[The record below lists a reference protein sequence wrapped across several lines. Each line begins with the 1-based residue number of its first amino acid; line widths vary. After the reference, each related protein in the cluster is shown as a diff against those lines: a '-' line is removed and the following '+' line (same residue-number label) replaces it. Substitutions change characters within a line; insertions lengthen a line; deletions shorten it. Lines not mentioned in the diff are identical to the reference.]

1 MAQSGPNPDRFRA
14 FSQADAAR
22 MRLVLQLVI
31 NTATAMASVAALRSS
46 LAAATRLGAP
56 VEELLA
62 SARLNRSE
70 LAEAHRRVPLEQ
82 LGRLDAAIR
91 AHLGEGSAL
100 LTGELIG
107 CRPESIVGQLCHSA
121 PSLRAFFECVGR
133 YSALIMDTT
142 RPRLEIRGRMAWF
155 GCEYTEQELQALG
168 LAAEKEVAAWLAGA
182 RSVTLDNWTP
192 EAVHLQTPATDIQ
205 QYRRFFGA
213 PVQNEA
219 TGCWLVFDSA
229 LLDTPVL
236 GADRNLFDLLSSQA
250 QTLLAGQHN
259 RADFADRV
267 RQSMLALLREGPCR
281 IDEVA
286 AALAVSP
293 RTLQR
298 RLEREGTTFGA
309 VFDETRQ
316 TAALEC
322 LRNPAFGI
330 KETAFRVGF
339 SEPSTFYRA
348 FRRWT
353 GVTPAHFRRSIA
365 S

>member
-1 MAQSGPNPDRFRA
+1 M
-14 FSQADAAR
+14 
-22 MRLVLQLVI
+22 LQLVMSS
-31 NTATAMASVAALRSS
+31 NAAAPAMACVAALRSS

-62 SARLNRSE
+62 SARLDRSE
-70 LAEAHRRVPLEQ
+70 LAEAHRQIPLEQ
-82 LGRLDAAIR
+82 VGTLDAAIR

-121 PSLRAFFECVGR
+121 PTLRAFFQCLSR
-133 YSALIMDTT
+133 YSPLIMDTT
-142 RPRLEIRGRMAWF
+142 RPRLEIRGSMAWF
-155 GCEYTEQELQALG
+155 GCEYSQQELRALG
-168 LAAEKEVAAWLAGA
+168 VAVEKEVAAWLAGA
-182 RSVTLDNWTP
+182 RGATLEDWAP
-192 EAVHLQTPATDIQ
+192 QAVYLQTPVTDVR
-205 QYRRFFGA
+205 QYQRFFGA
-213 PVQNEA
+213 AVHNEA
-219 TGCWLVFDSA
+219 AGCWLVFAPA
-229 LLDTPVL
+229 LLDLPVL
-236 GADRNLFDLLSSQA
+236 GADRHLFELLRA
-250 QTLLAGQHN
+250 KADALLAGV
-259 RADFADRV
+259 RKRPTCADRV
-267 RQSMLALLREGPCR
+267 RQTMLELMREGPCR
-281 IDEVA
+281 IDEIA

-309 VFDETRQ
+309 VFDTTRQ

-322 LRNPAFGI
+322 LRNPAVGI